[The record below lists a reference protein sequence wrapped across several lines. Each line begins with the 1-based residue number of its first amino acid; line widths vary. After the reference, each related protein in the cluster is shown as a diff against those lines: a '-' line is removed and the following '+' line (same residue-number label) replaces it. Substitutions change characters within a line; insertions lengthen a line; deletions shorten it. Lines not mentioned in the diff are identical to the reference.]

1 MRHLG
6 KKEYGT
12 FFCNRP
18 GKRCRTPFS
27 ATFFLILAL
36 ASCGPRHAVLSPPAP
51 SASAVLQKDLS
62 AIFEAPE
69 FQHSIWSVLIRPVSS
84 DVTLYSLN
92 SSKLMMPGSNMKLL
106 TLAAAVDR
114 LGWDY
119 RFDTKI
125 VATAPVDS
133 GILRGDLFI
142 VGSGDPS
149 ISERGDER
157 GILRALAQQ
166 IRDTGIRR
174 IEGRIIGDD
183 DAFDDDRLGAGW
195 AWDNLP
201 YGYAAPI
208 SALEYNEGSVDLVVR
223 AGAAAGAPV
232 DLQVR
237 PEGSA
242 LQVENRLVT
251 IAESGTGV
259 LTLERLPGSLHLIVR
274 GQIPANAAPFSRTAS
289 VDNPTQF
296 FVNAFRDALIAEGV
310 QVDQDAL
317 DMDDLLPKPD
327 LTSARTLA
335 ARRSPPLSQL
345 AVSMM
350 KVSQNQYA
358 EMLLKALGGRQVA
371 RERLTAMGID
381 DASYVM
387 ADGSG
392 LSRYNYVTDET
403 LVRILQN
410 FQQRPADATAFSAT
424 LPVAGRDGTLAGRM
438 AGTPAEG
445 KVRAKTGTVDNLRAI
460 SGYVED
466 ADGDLLVFSI
476 IANNFAVPA
485 AQIVAAA
492 DKALI
497 RLATF
502 THQDMTR

>member
-1 MRHLG
+1 ML
-6 KKEYGT
+6 
-12 FFCNRP
+12 
-18 GKRCRTPFS
+18 
-27 ATFFLILAL
+27 
-36 ASCGPRHAVLSPPAP
+36 V
-51 SASAVLQKDLS
+51 Q
-62 AIFEAPE
+62 
-69 FQHSIWSVLIRPVSS
+69 PVSS
-84 DVTLYSLN
+84 DAALYALN
-92 SSKLMMPGSNMKLL
+92 PSKLVMPGSNMKIL

-119 RFDTKI
+119 RFDTKF
-125 VATAPVDS
+125 VAVAPVDN
-133 GILRGDLFI
+133 GILHGDLFI

-149 ISERGDER
+149 ISERSDER
-157 GILRALAQQ
+157 GILRTLAQQ
-166 IRDTGIRR
+166 VRDSGIRQ
-174 IEGRIIGDD
+174 IDGRIIGDD
-183 DAFDDDRLGAGW
+183 DAFDDQQLGAGW

-208 SALEYNEGSVDLVVR
+208 SALEYNEGSVDLVVK

-242 LQVENRLVT
+242 LEVENHLVT
-251 IAESGTGV
+251 VAESGTGV
-259 LTLERLPGSLHLIVR
+259 LTMERLPGSLRLIVR
-274 GQIPANAAPFSRTAS
+274 GQIPAKAAPFARTAS

-296 FVNAFRDALIAEGV
+296 FANAFRSALVAEGV
-310 QVDQDAL
+310 QVDRGAL
-317 DMDDLLPKPD
+317 DMDYVLPKPD

-335 ARRSPPLSQL
+335 ARHSPPLAQL

-358 EMLLKALGGRQVA
+358 ELLLKALGGRQVA

-381 DASYVM
+381 EASYVM

-403 LVRILQN
+403 LVRLLRR
-410 FQQRPADATAFSAT
+410 FQQRPADAAAFGAT
-424 LPVAGRDGTLAGRM
+424 LPIAGRDGTLAGRM
-438 AGTPAEG
+438 VGTPAEG
-445 KVRAKTGTVDNLRAI
+445 KVRAKTGTVENLRAI

-466 ADGDLLVFSI
+466 ADGELLVFSI
-476 IANNFAVPA
+476 IANNFALPS
-485 AQIVAAA
+485 AQVTAAA

-502 THQDMTR
+502 KRQP